1 MNKAV
6 FIDRDGTLNDMVY
19 DETHGTL
26 DSPRRPKDVSLK
38 PYAAEFI
45 KCAHQHGYL
54 TIVATN
60 QPGIARGTLSLKALA
75 AVNDRLAA
83 LLAAEGAE
91 WDALRFC
98 PHSPPSAS
106 AKNEYAV
113 ECNCRKPR
121 PGLLLDAAREF
132 DIDLGGSWMVGD
144 GLNDVQA
151 GKAAG
156 CRTILVTKLKIEQVE
171 RFFSLENCRPDAI
184 ANDLKEAAEII
195 STSMARYCQEKQETE
210 IFTTEVTKTR
220 R

>member
-54 TIVATN
+54 AIVATN
-60 QPGIARGTLSLKALA
+60 QPGVARGTLSLKALA
-75 AVNDRLAA
+75 SVNNKLAA
-83 LLAAEGAE
+83 LLAAEGAK
-91 WDALRFC
+91 WDDLRFC
-98 PHSPPSAS
+98 PHCPA
-106 AKNEYAV
+106 AAKKKNEYAV
-113 ECNCRKPR
+113 ECECRKPK
-121 PGLLLDAAREF
+121 PGLLLGAAREF
-132 DIDLGGSWMVGD
+132 NIDLRKSWMVGD
-144 GLNDVQA
+144 GLNDIQA
-151 GKAAG
+151 GKTAG

-184 ANDLKEAAEII
+184 ANDLKEAAEVI
-195 STSMARYCQEKQETE
+195 K
-210 IFTTEVTKTR
+210 TKGTK
-220 R
+220 